1 MKQFTDWLENE
12 AEDCGILTPSME
24 AQQCVDILCDYL
36 LGRDWYS
43 TSGVTCTS
51 QVNTE
56 IVFEILIK
64 YSKEFRKEWKL
75 YNKRR
80 NKR

>member
-1 MKQFTDWLENE
+1 MKKFTDWLENE

-43 TSGVTCTS
+43 T
-51 QVNTE
+51 
-56 IVFEILIK
+56 
-64 YSKEFRKEWKL
+64 Y
-75 YNKRR
+75 
-80 NKR
+80 